1 MKFPYLKI
9 PATAFPRTKYFYK
22 PIIPLR
28 LINPKN
34 NRGVKVDALIDS
46 GADATVFA
54 AVFGRDIGINVRSGE
69 KAQLSGLGGKII
81 NVYFH
86 EVILEVGGNKIK
98 SFVGFTYSRGV
109 AAVLGQI
116 GFFDKFRVI
125 FDQAKG
131 IIEVIPKKS

>member
-9 PATAFPRTKYFYK
+9 PATVFPRTKYFCK

-28 LINPKN
+28 LINSKN
-34 NRGVKVDALIDS
+34 NKGVKIDALIDS

-54 AVFGRDIGINVRSGE
+54 AEFGRAIGINVGIGE
-69 KAQLSGLGGKII
+69 KAQLSGLGGKVI

-98 SFVGFTYSRGV
+98 SLVGFTYAKGI
-109 AAVLGQI
+109 AAILGQI
-116 GFFDKFRVI
+116 GFFDKFKVS

>member
-9 PATAFPRTKYFYK
+9 PATAFPKTKYFYK

-34 NRGVKVDALIDS
+34 DKGVKVDALIDS

-54 AVFGRDIGINVRSGE
+54 AVFGKDIGIKVKDGK
-69 KAQLSGLGGKII
+69 KAQLSGLGGKVI

-86 EVILEVGGNKIK
+86 EIIFKVGGNKIK
-98 SFVGFTYSRGV
+98 SFVGFTYAKGV
-109 AAVLGQI
+109 AAILGQI
-116 GFFDKFRVI
+116 GFFDKFKVS

-131 IIEVIPKKS
+131 TIEVIPKES

>member
-1 MKFPYLKI
+1 MARN
-9 PATAFPRTKYFYK
+9 PATAFPQTSYFYK

-28 LINPKN
+28 LVNPKN
-34 NRGVKVDALIDS
+34 NKGIKVDALIDS

-54 AVFGRDIGINVRSGE
+54 AVFGRDIGIKVKNGE
-69 KAQLSGLGGKII
+69 KAQLSGLSGKVI

-86 EVILEVGGNKIK
+86 EIVLEVGGNKVK
-98 SFVGFTYSRGV
+98 SFVGFTYAKGV
-109 AAVLGQI
+109 AAILGQI
-116 GFFDKFRVI
+116 GFFDKFKVG